1 MSQLIDQMAER
12 QIQAALEQ
20 GQLDQLPGRGE
31 PLQLEDDS
39 MVPESL
45 RLGYRLLK
53 NAGYLPPELQQRQ
66 EALELCS
73 LLACCHGPD
82 DEATGL
88 LKKLRQLELKL
99 RIKGMDTRFIH
110 RYLQSAQ
117 MKR

>member
-12 QIQAALEQ
+12 QIQTALEQ
-20 GQLDQLPGRGE
+20 GQLDRLPGQGQ

-39 MVPESL
+39 RVPEAL

-53 NAGYLPPELQQRQ
+53 NAGYLPPELEQRQ
-66 EALELCS
+66 EALALCD
-73 LLACCHGPD
+73 LLARCHGPD
-82 DEATGL
+82 EEATDL
-88 LKKLRQLELKL
+88 LRKLRQLELKL